1 MMREHQC
8 VAIGWADSDDLTAI
22 TNDKAG
28 KEKILQALLSHD
40 PLINHGA
47 AGKAAQQI
55 FHFSWT
61 IATGDLVLSP
71 HLRGAEEL
79 HSRPYTLSICEP
91 SPGQALP

>member
-8 VAIGWADSDDLTAI
+8 VTIGWADSDDLTAI

-28 KEKILQALLSHD
+28 REKILQAILSHD

-55 FHFSWT
+55 FHFRWT
-61 IATGDLVLSP
+61 IATGDLVLAMRPP
-71 HLRGAEEL
+71 HLPGYRA
-79 HSRPYTLSICEP
+79 P
-91 SPGQALP
+91 SPSDQPA